1 MAKIP
6 TSRII
11 LYVILGIIV
20 IIVGIWVIRTRS
32 QESRVGKRV
41 VEVADIP
48 KEVARWNDI
57 LTDLQ
62 KDFAA
67 LSGPSAEKAQ
77 EVMAKAQAAIAE
89 FQTLTDP
96 QQLTNKRN
104 EIQDYISEL
113 RKLKRL
119 AKRGE

>member
-6 TSRII
+6 KSRII
-11 LYVILGIIV
+11 LYVVLGIIV

-57 LTDLQ
+57 LNDLG
-62 KDFAA
+62 KDFAG

-96 QQLTNKRN
+96 KQLTDKRN

>member
-11 LYVILGIIV
+11 LYVVLGIVVIV
-20 IIVGIWVIRTRS
+20 VGIWVFRTRA
-32 QESRVGKRV
+32 QEARVGKRV

-48 KEVARWNDI
+48 KEVARWNEI
-57 LTDLQ
+57 LDDLGR
-62 KDFAA
+62 DFSR

-77 EVMAKAQAAIAE
+77 EVMTQAQNAIAE

-96 QQLTNKRN
+96 QQLTQKRN
-104 EIQDYISEL
+104 EIQGYIAEL

>member
-11 LYVILGIIV
+11 LYVILGIVV
-20 IIVGIWVIRTRS
+20 IIVGVWVLRTRS
-32 QESRVGKRV
+32 QESKLGKRV
-41 VEVADIP
+41 VEPTDVP
-48 KEVARWNDI
+48 KEVAR
-57 LTDLQ
+57 LTKTLDGLAQ
-62 KDFAA
+62 DFSG
-67 LSGPSAEKAQ
+67 LTGPSAEKAQ
-77 EVMAKAQAAIAE
+77 EVMAKAQSALSE

-96 QQLTNKRN
+96 NELTKKRE

-119 AKRGE
+119 AIKGE